1 MASWP
6 EIGSFGT
13 GVRFWSICC
22 FAASMTSYFSSVE
35 LRPWTRGPVHQNIGQ
50 RGPGPL
56 IDSRTQRG
64 NMAAADA
71 FGNYSQHTLEGP
83 TSSDMPTAALTP
95 IKEERNDESP
105 DTVLGFA
112 QAMRGERDVVLDPYE
127 MTPREGRQGPAA
139 SGSTAAGEASKLGS

>member
-1 MASWP
+1 M
-6 EIGSFGT
+6 G
-13 GVRFWSICC
+13 
-22 FAASMTSYFSSVE
+22 
-35 LRPWTRGPVHQNIGQ
+35 GQ
-50 RGPGPL
+50 RGPGL
-56 IDSRTQRG
+56 IGSRRG

-71 FGNYSQHTLEGP
+71 FGDYSQHTLEGP

-127 MTPREGRQGPAA
+127 MTPREGRQAVAQDDAEHQNLNWVPTGPYVVVDGVPVPAPEPQRH
-139 SGSTAAGEASKLGS
+139 SGGWTCNC